1 MTTNEITS
9 FELAYTKKVNTFGFL
24 LLLLHL
30 PVLCGVAL
38 FMHHSPLLAAGIML
52 LLLSGPA
59 VILLRDRSSSLGA
72 IAIAIS
78 AMGVSALAIH
88 LCDGMIEAHFE
99 LFVLIAMLSVFGRV
113 APLLVAGATIAL
125 HHLLFW
131 IWLPTSIFNY
141 KASLGIV
148 VLHAFF
154 VILEVIPACWIAR
167 QFGRSIKAQGIVLEH
182 LGAAAEQIAASA
194 GEVSASSM
202 TLAQGASQQA
212 ASIEETSA
220 ATVEINAMA
229 QRNTENS
236 QSTAAIVA
244 ESQIRS
250 EANNRSLVEMVA
262 AMKGINTSSEQI
274 SHIIKEIDQI
284 AFQTNILA
292 LNAAVEA
299 ARAGE
304 SGMGFAVVADE
315 VRSLAQRSALA
326 ARNTA
331 TLIEDSVAKSRAGM
345 VKVDQV
351 TNEIRSITAGSS
363 KIKELVDEIKTAS
376 REQSRGI
383 DQVSKAIHQMEKVTQ
398 SNAANAEE
406 TAAAAEQLTAQS
418 HAIKDIVDRLAALG
432 GTA

>member
-1 MTTNEITS
+1 MTNEITS
-9 FELAYTKKVNTFGFL
+9 FEIAYTKKVNTFGFL

-30 PVLCGVAL
+30 PVLCGVAVATNS
-38 FMHHSPLLAAGIML
+38 SPLLAAAVML
-52 LLLSGPA
+52 FLLSGPA
-59 VILLRDRSSSLGA
+59 VILLRDRSSALGA
-72 IAIAIS
+72 IAIAIA

-88 LCDGMIEAHFE
+88 LCHGMIEAHFE
-99 LFVLIAMLSVFGRV
+99 LFVLIAMLSVYGRV
-113 APLLVAGATIAL
+113 APLLVAGTTIAL
-125 HHLLFW
+125 HHLIFW

-148 VLHAFF
+148 ILHAFF
-154 VILEVIPACWIAR
+154 VILEVIPACWIAQ

-182 LGAAAEQIAASA
+182 LGAAAVQIAASA
-194 GEVSASSM
+194 HEVSASSM
-202 TLAQGASQQA
+202 SLAQGASEQA
-212 ASIEETSA
+212 AAIEETSA
-220 ATVEINAMA
+220 ITVEINAMA
-229 QRNTENS
+229 SRNTDNS
-236 QSTAAIVA
+236 QSTASLVS

-250 EANNRSLVEMVA
+250 EANNHSLVEMVA
-262 AMKGINTSSEQI
+262 AMSGINTASEQI

-345 VKVDQV
+345 IKVDQV
-351 TNEIRSITAGSS
+351 TNEIRSITADSS
-363 KIKELVDEIKTAS
+363 KIKLLVDEIKLAS
-376 REQSRGI
+376 QEQSRGI
-383 DQVSKAIHQMEKVTQ
+383 GQVSKSIHQMEKVTQ
-398 SNAANAEE
+398 SNAASAEE
-406 TAAAAEQLTAQS
+406 TAAAAAQLTAQS
-418 HAIKDIVDRLAALG
+418 HTIKDIVDRLTALG
-432 GTA
+432 GAA